1 MKATS
6 IVIIAVVALA
16 MVFIAGCTSAPT
28 YDNPDA
34 AAVALKAKQA
44 DAANAA
50 AILAAKAKA
59 AELDNPYIFSH
70 ATTSEGRRIEVTGII
85 YNPTDS
91 TKKVF
96 GYVDYYQHGVKI
108 DDGIF
113 SCTPDAHGKATF
125 KSSTYDSDGG
135 KYEYKIRITNV
146 YRA

>member
-1 MKATS
+1 MIAL
-6 IVIIAVVALA
+6 IAVA
-16 MVFIAGCTSAPT
+16 MIFVAGCTSAQT
-28 YDNPDA
+28 YDDPDKA
-34 AAVALKAKQA
+34 AKDLKAKQA
-44 DAANAA
+44 DAAQAA
-50 AILAAKAKA
+50 AMYAAKVKA
-59 AELDNPYIFSH
+59 AELDAPYIFSH
-70 ATTSEGRRIEVTGII
+70 DTTSKGKRIEVTGII

-135 KYEYKIRITNV
+135 EYEYKIRITNV